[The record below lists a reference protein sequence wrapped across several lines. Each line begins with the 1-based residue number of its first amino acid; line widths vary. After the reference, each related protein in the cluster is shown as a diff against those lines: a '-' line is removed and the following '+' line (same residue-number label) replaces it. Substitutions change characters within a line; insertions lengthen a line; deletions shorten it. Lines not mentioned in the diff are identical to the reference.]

1 MVDTITEEDISRVE
15 GRIPADATSQ
25 ADIED
30 ILESKFDTFNDAAV
44 DKFAEEIAED
54 RTPERQREREV
65 LQDQTAISGEGAT
78 GSGSRTTMLRDSDGQ
93 YFGRKSDVS
102 TYKDRWGNVMGYNES
117 TGKRKKIVD
126 SSEVNQ

>member
-1 MVDTITEEDISRVE
+1 MVDSITEEDIIRVE

-25 ADIED
+25 GDIED

-54 RTPERQREREV
+54 RTPERQRERDA
-65 LQDQTAISGEGAT
+65 LQDKTAVSGEGAT
-78 GSGSRTTMLRDSDGQ
+78 GSGTRTTMLRDSDGQ
-93 YFGRKSDVS
+93 YFGSKSDVS
-102 TYKDRWGNVMGYNES
+102 TYTDRWGNVMGYNES

>member
-44 DKFAEEIAED
+44 DKFAEEIAQD

-65 LQDQTAISGEGAT
+65 LQDQTAISGEGAA
-78 GSGSRTTMLRDSDGQ
+78 GSGTRTTMLRDSDGQ
-93 YFGRKSDVS
+93 YFGSKSDVS
-102 TYKDRWGNVMGYNES
+102 TYTDRWGNVMGYNES

>member
-1 MVDTITEEDISRVE
+1 MVDDITEDDVERIE

-25 ADIED
+25 EDVED
-30 ILESKFDTFNDAAV
+30 IMQSKYNNFSDFAI
-44 DKFAEEIAED
+44 KRFAERIAEN

-65 LQDQTAISGEGAT
+65 LQDQTAVSGEGAA
-78 GSGSRTTMLRDSDGQ
+78 GSGSRTTMLRDSEGQ
-93 YFGRKSDVS
+93 YFGSKSDVS
-102 TYKDRWGNVMGYNES
+102 TYTDRWGNVMGYNES